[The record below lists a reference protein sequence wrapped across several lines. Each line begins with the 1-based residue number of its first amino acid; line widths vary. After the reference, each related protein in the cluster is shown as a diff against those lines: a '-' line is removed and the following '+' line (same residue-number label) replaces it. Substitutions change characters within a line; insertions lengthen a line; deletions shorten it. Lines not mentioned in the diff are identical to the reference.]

1 MFGAG
6 AAGRRSMKAIV
17 DSDICTGCG
26 ECADICPEVF
36 EMVKAISR
44 VKVTPAPAAEE
55 ETCRAAAN
63 ACPVE
68 AVTIQ
73 D

>member
-1 MFGAG
+1 
-6 AAGRRSMKAIV
+6 MKAIV

-36 EMVKAISR
+36 EMMDAISR
-44 VKVTPAPAAEE
+44 VKADPVPATEE
-55 ETCRAAAN
+55 DTCRAAAD

-68 AVTIQ
+68 AITIQ
-73 D
+73 N